1 MQLAMAIAAVIELPA
16 RRNAYPL
23 LFCLLLWVP
32 SMLFWVRCSGLV
44 RLSFCASIQ
53 RGANAKKPKTLAPK
67 MSPCASTTRSGDT
80 NPPISRSKKNS
91 PPKNTKLN
99 SASAISDTTSD
110 LSRCSE
116 GCGFKTSSFY
126 GCARGAGH
134 YIKRTASHSSSK
146 YAARGKPSVC
156 CGSKCIFMRLN
167 VRQRACGA
175 HPRTAFSS
183 VPTCCPSQCLQR

>member
-1 MQLAMAIAAVIELPA
+1 MQLAMAIPAAIKLSI
-16 RRNAYPL
+16 RRNMWPFL
-23 LFCLLLWVP
+23 LGVLLH
-32 SMLFWVRCSGLV
+32 
-44 RLSFCASIQ
+44 FCASIQ

-99 SASAISDTTSD
+99 SASAISDATSD
-110 LSRCSE
+110 LFRCSE
-116 GCGFKTSSFY
+116 GCGFKISSFY
-126 GCARGAGH
+126 GCVRCGH
-134 YIKRTASHSSSK
+134 YVKRTASHSSSK

-167 VRQRACGA
+167 VQQRACGA

-183 VPTCCPSQCLQR
+183 VPTCCPSQCSQR